1 MVPNKYILVIDPLK
15 SSEFEV
21 IIVKKSEFE
30 VTESSC
36 QRKEKK
42 RKKSNRKLSKL
53 NQFMLLAT
61 LHVY

>member
-42 RKKSNRKLSKL
+42 RKKVTESWVN
-53 NQFMLLAT
+53 
-61 LHVY
+61 